1 MYTSFYTAAR
11 GAITQQEKLDVT
23 ANNLANINNYGYKT
37 KHVSFSDL
45 MCYNL
50 NNKYGEQT
58 KLTAGVGVKV
68 EKTDTDFS
76 PAGFVTTDR
85 EHDYAI
91 VDKGFFR
98 LVNPTT
104 GDVTYTRNGRFSLSQ
119 QGDLFYLVN
128 DAGNRVTD
136 GNGNL
141 ITVTAEGLSAEPAV
155 FTFNMT
161 DGMLSVGEN
170 EFAPV
175 AKNGAP
181 IYNPGAKVVSK
192 TLESSGVNLADEM
205 TKVIESQRAYAYAL
219 RMVQTSDEIVTTV
232 NSLRQ

>member
-11 GAITQQEKLDVT
+11 GAIAQQEKLDVT

-37 KHVSFSDL
+37 KNASFSDL
-45 MCYNL
+45 MYYNL

-58 KLTAGVGVKV
+58 KLTAGTGIKV
-68 EKTDTDFS
+68 EKTDTDFT
-76 PAGFVTTDR
+76 PTGYVTT
-85 EHDYAI
+85 EGAYDYAI

-104 GDVTYTRNGRFSLSQ
+104 GDVTYTRNGHFSLSQ
-119 QGDLFYLVN
+119 QGNLFYLVN

-141 ITVTAEGLSAEPAV
+141 ITVTAGGLSAEPAV
-155 FTFNMT
+155 FTFNLT
-161 DGMLSVGEN
+161 DGMLNVGEN
-170 EFAPV
+170 EFMPV

-181 IYNPGAKVVSK
+181 IYNPGAKVVTK
-192 TLESSGVNLADEM
+192 ALESSGVDLAEEM